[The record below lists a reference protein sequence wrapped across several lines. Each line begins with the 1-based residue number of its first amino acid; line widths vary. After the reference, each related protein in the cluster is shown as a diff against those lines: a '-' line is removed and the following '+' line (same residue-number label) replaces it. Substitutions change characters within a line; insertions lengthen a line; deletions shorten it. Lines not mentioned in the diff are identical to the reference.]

1 MKKNLPKIKTRIVKN
16 RLQTQNLGKEYFLR
30 DVLADIKNKKN
41 ACIVILDELTDVHN
55 VGAIIRSCVASGA
68 DAVVIGKNN
77 QAPIND
83 AVVRTSANTSHMI
96 PVIES
101 NINDAIRTLKKN
113 GFWVHGLFMD
123 GNTNLWKN
131 DLNGKVVIV
140 VGNEGDGIHKST
152 RELCDYSLAI
162 PMDKRVESLNASV
175 ATALALYE
183 RLRQISI

>member
-1 MKKNLPKIKTRIVKN
+1 MKKNLHKEKIIKHKKETR
-16 RLQTQNLGKEYFLR
+16 TPGKEYFLR
-30 DVLADIKNKKN
+30 DVLADLKNKKN
-41 ACIVILDELTDVHN
+41 ACIVVLDELTDVHN
-55 VGAIIRSCVASGA
+55 VGAIIRSSVASGS
-68 DAVVIGKNN
+68 DAIILSKHN

-83 AVVRTSANTSHMI
+83 TVMKTSAFTADMI

-123 GNTNLWKN
+123 GESNLWSN
-131 DLNGKVVIV
+131 DLTGKIAIV
-140 VGNEGDGIHKST
+140 VGSEGDGIHKST

-175 ATALALYE
+175 ATAIALYE
-183 RLRQISI
+183 RLRQVSI